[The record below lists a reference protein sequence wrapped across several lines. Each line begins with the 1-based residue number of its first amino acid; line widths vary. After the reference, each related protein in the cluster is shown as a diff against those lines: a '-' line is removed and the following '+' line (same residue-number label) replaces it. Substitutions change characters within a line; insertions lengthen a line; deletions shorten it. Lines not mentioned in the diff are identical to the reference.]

1 MQPVATSVSSLSVT
15 GPVDYV
21 SDGEQVLAIANG
33 HELLSAVTGTG
44 CMSSAVTGC
53 FLAVTRDR
61 PPVEAAAEALAAFGV
76 GGRGR
81 RARREGTRLVPRRPL
96 RRAGCA
102 RSRDARRPGPDLV
115 KLHALVDEL
124 ETARLAVEGGATVIQ
139 WRLKDVPRVDVVER
153 GRATR
158 SLCARHGVTF
168 IVNDDVDAALM
179 LGADGVHLG
188 RSDDGSAR
196 AKEHGLV
203 LGLSASSV
211 EEARA
216 AAGDADYIGAGPV
229 WETPSKLDADPA
241 IGLDGLREICAAVD
255 VPVVA
260 IGGIDAT
267 NAADCIRAGAAGVAV
282 VRAARDAATVRAAI
296 DAAL

>member
-1 MQPVATSVSSLSVT
+1 M
-15 GPVDYV
+15 
-21 SDGEQVLAIANG
+21 
-33 HELLSAVTGTG
+33 
-44 CMSSAVTGC
+44 
-53 FLAVTRDR
+53 
-61 PPVEAAAEALAAFGV
+61 
-76 GGRGR
+76 
-81 RARREGTRLVPRRPL
+81 
-96 RRAGCA
+96 
-102 RSRDARRPGPDLV
+102 

-139 WRLKDVPRVDVVER
+139 WRLKNVPRVDVVER

-168 IVNDDVDAALM
+168 VVNDDVDAALM

-188 RSDDGSAR
+188 RSDEGFAR
-196 AKEHGLV
+196 AREHGLL

-216 AAGDADYIGAGPV
+216 HQDEADYVGAGPV
-229 WETPSKLDADPA
+229 WDTPSKTDADPA
-241 IGLDGLREICAAVD
+241 IGLDGLREISSAIG

-260 IGGIDAT
+260 IGGIDAN

-282 VRAARDAATVRAAI
+282 IRAARDAAKVRAAV